1 MSELFEP
8 ARIGSL
14 ELKNRFVHS
23 ATFEC
28 LAQDDGR
35 ITPELIK
42 RYKNLARGEVGLII
56 PGHIYVH
63 PRGKAFHKQ
72 IGIHHDAMISGLA
85 ELCAAIHAEGGKVA
99 FQLAHGGRQAPKDV
113 MGQAPLAPSG
123 HGRDPASLDKP
134 RAMSQAD
141 IAEVVAAYAAAA
153 GRAKTAGAD
162 AVQIHGAHGYLIDEF
177 LSPFFNRRDDQW
189 GGSAEKRFRLL
200 REIYS
205 AVRGGVGPDIP
216 VLVKLNSIDHT
227 PKPGITPELAKQY
240 VAWLVEM
247 GIDGVELSCGTYYS
261 FHMARGQV
269 PLSELARTL
278 PAWMRPIAKLK
289 FRSQIKPCAFEPLYN
304 LPAANEIQPAL
315 GSVPLLLVGGVR
327 KLSEME
333 RVVQRGQAQFIS
345 LSRPLIREPFLV
357 KRLRQGKT
365 SQAACISCN
374 KCFAAIYN
382 QMPLRCY
389 VDGLPEA

>member
-1 MSELFEP
+1 MSQLFAP
-8 ARIGSL
+8 AALGSM

-28 LAQDDGR
+28 LAHDDGR
-35 ITPELIK
+35 VSPELIK
-42 RYKNLARGEVGLII
+42 RYQNLARGEVGLII
-56 PGHIYVH
+56 PGYMYVH
-63 PRGKAFHKQ
+63 PAGKASFKQ
-72 IGIHHDAMISGLA
+72 VGIHDEAMAQGLA
-85 ELCAAIHAEGGKVA
+85 ELADTVHAEGGKIA
-99 FQLAHGGRQAPKDV
+99 FQLVHGGRQAPKAV
-113 MGQAPLAPSG
+113 LGQAPLAPSA
-123 HGRDPASLDKP
+123 HGRDPASLNKP

-141 IAEVVAAYAAAA
+141 IEEVIAAYAAAA
-153 GRAKTAGAD
+153 GRAKAAGAD
-162 AVQIHGAHGYLIDEF
+162 AVQVHGAHGYLISEF
-177 LSPFFNRRDDQW
+177 LSPFFNRRKDDW

-200 REIYS
+200 GEIYG
-205 AVRGGVGPDIP
+205 AVRGAVGPEMP
-216 VLVKLNSIDHT
+216 VLVKLNGADHT

-247 GIDGVELSCGTYYS
+247 GIDGVEISCGTYYS
-261 FHMARGQV
+261 FHMVRGQV
-269 PLSELARTL
+269 PRSELARAL

-289 FRSQIKPCAFEPLYN
+289 FRSQIKANAFEPLFN
-304 LPAANEIQPAL
+304 LPAAREIQPAL

-333 RVVQRGQAQFIS
+333 RVVQEGQAQFIS

-357 KRLRQGKT
+357 KRLRQGKA
-365 SQAACISCN
+365 SEAACISCN

-382 QMPLRCY
+382 RMPLRCY